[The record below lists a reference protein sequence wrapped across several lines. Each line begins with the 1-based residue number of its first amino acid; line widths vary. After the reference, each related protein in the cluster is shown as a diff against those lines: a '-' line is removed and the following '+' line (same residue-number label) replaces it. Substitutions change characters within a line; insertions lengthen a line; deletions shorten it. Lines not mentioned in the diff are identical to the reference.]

1 MKVVKEIFIGI
12 LLLAVVVFTL
22 GIMFYNSMPNNKEV
36 PTAIEYKVTPETES
50 TLQQIAETQQTAK
63 EKSILNPDN
72 SAATADNGTILASY
86 DVGVSDLNRAR
97 MHDYYESGKA
107 NPFEEYKEPA
117 KDTEGGEDGSSSS
130 GGNDSGTAGSSSGK
144 LFENTKSK

>member
-12 LLLAVVVFTL
+12 MLFAVVVFTL

-36 PTAIEYKVTPETES
+36 PTAIEYKATPETES
-50 TLQQIAETQQTAK
+50 TLQQIDETQQTAK

-97 MHDYYESGKA
+97 MRDYYESGKA

-117 KDTEGGEDGSSSS
+117 TESEGGEEGSSS
-130 GGNDSGTAGSSSGK
+130 GENESGTAGSSTGK